1 MSSDRPDD
9 GLAEHFVAG
18 TTSPVDYAA
27 MMAIREQMELAGT
40 PHRIVKGADFSINDE
55 EGSRM
60 FYLDT
65 CLLKTPARLGHE
77 LSTTNGWAHEYKDYL
92 LPFDPPAAGSLE
104 VHIFGVAPRDGI
116 VGSLTCTTGNN
127 VRLLSY
133 DFRFKEDTPVRAAV
147 YAFAELYRRE
157 LNVQRGGTEEAP
169 PDSLVYT
176 VGVFVPTNKYENS
189 TGVTHFFTGQGMGL
203 SPASGEKLY
212 GWMIDGQDY
221 DLFYYDSQTAYGA
234 WAGGGCHGWTE
245 DRGTPLHV
253 LLPTPR
259 LKDLMHGAPT
269 LHLYVVAQVP
279 KSHERLAAASPG
291 YGVWNEETDKWKVVP
306 YPNWTLSQSAYNVL
320 TMLWYKPEGRPHP
333 SQWWQVVDLDRAAR
347 HIEGRAKHIDELY
360 KALRQHQY
368 EMGRQERLQQ
378 GGEKSSC
385 RNPKWA
391 YDSEANPT
399 AGSMYESVLQ
409 LWAYAAMAER
419 FGIKLNAPTVTSI
432 HRVVAALKDDRG
444 FAEAATLASV
454 LPSSDGHLTAPS
466 WEDVARRLH
475 ESSESDASRQDFL
488 RLLELLDVWA
498 AAATHLSVP
507 RCASSLPSRQSDV
520 DRAIFADSASGG
532 HWTLLRLV
540 GKTAANTWTQT
551 TRLSVGTMLAAAGR
565 LDDPAKL
572 IATYERLKR
581 NLQNFRDHS
590 RTTAGI
596 VERVMESLDAF
607 GHPDVGPYSMPE
619 VWRLES
625 TYKTLLSYIGRMYDM
640 CGQWD
645 RRSTG
650 IACLARSGAFSPVR
664 LASTPMFLAL
674 DALTKR
680 QVSFAQSK
688 AAMVQRHRRNEGVES
703 LGEPIHRRQC
713 LLRALFSH
721 CMVQACESKQ
731 VADKLRSE
739 LSMESISLDDDPE
752 NTLLLTDGVH
762 EFKNAGQKYHIAD
775 FVRDFAFVVK
785 PRDPDNYPDYCM
797 SVRREP
803 WWDYAV
809 DRVVFVPLACAVSDV
824 VYPSVAQT
832 VLARVDVVDGDPI
845 KPTSRG
851 SVSVGWSA
859 QPTVQLYAQAA
870 VFEFMYTESSDGA
883 SPLPRER
890 LVKGAVMQN
899 REFDFSKLARHADGI
914 DFQHLRMSASRPIHG
929 WWFVDSTDYCVWAV
943 CTNGGDCNYDG
954 ATMEPWPNYPTWSQ
968 RDPNAAAADRKTHL
982 SQLESTLQVAL
993 RDDDGRAFV
1002 TTCARM
1008 YKVYK
1013 MHELLKYGQDQASTL
1028 HMGWKKLP
1036 LRLRPNGHTL
1046 LPVEVALWAGA
1057 YECAAF
1063 ASTDDEADVLENQP
1077 PGRYTLH
1084 EDARILQTALCVAT
1098 LDPDGFF
1105 RAQFARTLLPRY
1117 IPDSLAAA
1125 DEEGGST
1132 IFDVAA
1138 GRLTAHDFLEETV
1151 TAQAMCNLF
1160 DVLLGGRSVRNSKG
1174 ASTSKRGA
1182 RFVYAGEPTSP
1193 MDGVQKACRTQA
1205 ALH

>member
-1 MSSDRPDD
+1 
-9 GLAEHFVAG
+9 
-18 TTSPVDYAA
+18 
-27 MMAIREQMELAGT
+27 
-40 PHRIVKGADFSINDE
+40 
-55 EGSRM
+55 
-60 FYLDT
+60 
-65 CLLKTPARLGHE
+65 
-77 LSTTNGWAHEYKDYL
+77 
-92 LPFDPPAAGSLE
+92 
-104 VHIFGVAPRDGI
+104 
-116 VGSLTCTTGNN
+116 
-127 VRLLSY
+127 
-133 DFRFKEDTPVRAAV
+133 
-147 YAFAELYRRE
+147 
-157 LNVQRGGTEEAP
+157 
-169 PDSLVYT
+169 
-176 VGVFVPTNKYENS
+176 
-189 TGVTHFFTGQGMGL
+189 
-203 SPASGEKLY
+203 
-212 GWMIDGQDY
+212 
-221 DLFYYDSQTAYGA
+221 
-234 WAGGGCHGWTE
+234 
-245 DRGTPLHV
+245 
-253 LLPTPR
+253 
-259 LKDLMHGAPT
+259 MHGAPT

-378 GGEKSSC
+378 GAEKSSS

-572 IATYERLKR
+572 VATYERLKR

-596 VERVMESLDAF
+596 VERVTESLDAF

-762 EFKNAGQKYHIAD
+762 EFKNADQKYHIAD

-797 SVRREP
+797 TTRREP

-824 VYPSVAQT
+824 VYFVGRADGAGASGRRRRGSDQADEPRFRQ
-832 VLARVDVVDGDPI
+832 RWVVGPAYGAAVR
-845 KPTSRG
+845 PSRG
-851 SVSVGWSA
+851 VRIHVHR
-859 QPTVQLYAQAA
+859 VQRRRKP
-870 VFEFMYTESSDGA
+870 A
-883 SPLPRER
+883 SP
-890 LVKGAVMQN
+890 G
-899 REFDFSKLARHADGI
+899 
-914 DFQHLRMSASRPIHG
+914 
-929 WWFVDSTDYCVWAV
+929 
-943 CTNGGDCNYDG
+943 
-954 ATMEPWPNYPTWSQ
+954 
-968 RDPNAAAADRKTHL
+968 
-982 SQLESTLQVAL
+982 
-993 RDDDGRAFV
+993 
-1002 TTCARM
+1002 
-1008 YKVYK
+1008 
-1013 MHELLKYGQDQASTL
+1013 
-1028 HMGWKKLP
+1028 
-1036 LRLRPNGHTL
+1036 
-1046 LPVEVALWAGA
+1046 
-1057 YECAAF
+1057 
-1063 ASTDDEADVLENQP
+1063 
-1077 PGRYTLH
+1077 
-1084 EDARILQTALCVAT
+1084 
-1098 LDPDGFF
+1098 
-1105 RAQFARTLLPRY
+1105 
-1117 IPDSLAAA
+1117 
-1125 DEEGGST
+1125 
-1132 IFDVAA
+1132 AA
-1138 GRLTAHDFLEETV
+1138 GQGRRDAEPRVRLQQARAARRWHRLPAPAHV
-1151 TAQAMCNLF
+1151 
-1160 DVLLGGRSVRNSKG
+1160 
-1174 ASTSKRGA
+1174 
-1182 RFVYAGEPTSP
+1182 
-1193 MDGVQKACRTQA
+1193 GVAPHSWLVVC
-1205 ALH
+1205 